1 MRGGQ
6 ARSDLLVEQCAPVG
20 LRAWNIQ
27 AGHCPHDEQPE
38 LVNHALLEFVEQ
50 MVMPS
55 MQCSNG
61 SSSSSSS
68 AAELPAV
75 TAKV

>member
-1 MRGGQ
+1 MRCGQ

-38 LVNHALLEFVEQ
+38 LVNQALLEFVEQ

-55 MQCSNG
+55 MQRSNA
-61 SSSSSSS
+61 SSSSS

-75 TAKV
+75 TAKA